1 MGVGW
6 IGGGPVGRHVGGKVG
21 VGWPDG
27 GPVGRLMGG
36 IVGEAWTSGY
46 AGCDDWAVTWT
57 SGDVRGAVGLAW
69 TLNTLSITIAN
80 IIANNF
86 NEP

>member
-46 AGCDDWAVTWT
+46 AGCDDWAVAWT
-57 SGDVRGAVGLAW
+57 SGHVRGAVGLAC
-69 TLNTLSITIAN
+69 TLSIPSIRLAN
-80 IIANNF
+80 ILANDF
-86 NEP
+86 HEP